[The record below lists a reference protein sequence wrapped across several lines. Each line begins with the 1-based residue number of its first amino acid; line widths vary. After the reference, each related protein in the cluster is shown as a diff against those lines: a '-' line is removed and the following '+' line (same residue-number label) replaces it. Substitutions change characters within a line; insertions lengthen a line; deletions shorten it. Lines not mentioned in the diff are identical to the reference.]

1 MFMKDRQRS
10 RSLADGDEFLCSLC
24 RTVSKK
30 ATITSSCEMMKPTLS
45 TFSGLM
51 WGGGGMLGRPHCAIG
66 YWIDADY
73 GVRLSLKT
81 FCESFLE
88 TMEWVVFR

>member
-1 MFMKDRQRS
+1 
-10 RSLADGDEFLCSLC
+10 
-24 RTVSKK
+24 
-30 ATITSSCEMMKPTLS
+30 
-45 TFSGLM
+45 
-51 WGGGGMLGRPHCAIG
+51 MLGRPHCAIG

-73 GVRLSLKT
+73 AVRLSLKT